1 MAILALVRSFA
12 RSVAERAGSGVL
24 SEAVKVWPGRA
35 KRWQVQEVQR
45 VLADLALFNLCV
57 QSIQPRQV

>member
-1 MAILALVRSFA
+1 M
-12 RSVAERAGSGVL
+12 L